1 VVGDKKMKMTYHNLS
16 RNILNWNNGTHTL
29 EIRYRGTR
37 EELLQKRKGEIEK
50 ELTKD
55 A

>member
-1 VVGDKKMKMTYHNLS
+1 MKMTYHNLS

-29 EIRYRGTR
+29 EIRYRGTK
-37 EELLQKRKGEIEK
+37 EELMQKLKEELEK
-50 ELTKD
+50 DLAKI